1 MAAKKD
7 KLVSPDNQLVSTLDK
22 EFIKNPILYT
32 QLRGNFSLSQTNLM
46 IAVAAQ
52 VQDRVRD
59 YFKVST
65 SPTLFTEEEM
75 MGGYV
80 QIDIPLKSLN
90 VPAWNYRELAVAC
103 EELLNTRMTYKSI
116 DPETKV
122 PTIVMQNI
130 FHKIEIPAD
139 IIDTKVDSTR
149 INKDGV
155 HVAVHY
161 EMKKRRQG
169 FIRIKMHSDSA
180 RDLLNMSQGYTEH
193 MRSIAQ
199 ISRSPRTPRLYMYLS
214 AWRKQGWV
222 KVLYVDL
229 KEFLGVMT
237 LNAERDYNNP
247 KTDVKKFSYF
257 TRDVLDPVQREM
269 EELAKANK
277 IDFYFTYE
285 PIRPGGA
292 KRGNPDYILF
302 KLINSQMGIDR
313 LEHRKEESIYA
324 ELRRRYK
331 IQPYE
336 WAEIQPLMF
345 EGVDM
350 HDELYRVDELIEKK
364 QPDNVHAYATKLI
377 KTWLQEQQ
385 KTLYTE
391 AVEVVQIPEKPTRP
405 TVKPSTRACF
415 DKWYELCQQTL
426 DPKFASIFMDKRFMD
441 IWKADSENKI
451 VYIALPTNFVAEQ
464 WELERHR
471 MLPLFLQIFGPDA
484 RYEYVIEDLKKYEDT
499 PE

>member
-52 VQDRVRD
+52 VQDRIRD

-103 EELLNTRMTYKSI
+103 EELLSTKMTYKSV
-116 DPETKV
+116 DPETKK
-122 PTIVMQNI
+122 PTFVMQNI

-139 IIDTKVDSTR
+139 IVDTQVNSTR

-155 HVAVHY
+155 QVAVHY
-161 EMKKRRQG
+161 EMKRRRQG
-169 FIRIKMHSDSA
+169 FIRIKMHSESA

-222 KVLYVDL
+222 KVPYVDL

-237 LNAERDYNNP
+237 LNAERDYSNP

-302 KLINSQMGIDR
+302 KLINSQMGLDR
-313 LEHRKEESIYA
+313 LEHRKEESIYS

-345 EGVDM
+345 EGVDL
-350 HDELYRVDELIEKK
+350 HGEIEKIDELIEKK

-377 KTWLQEQQ
+377 KSWLEEQQ
-385 KTLYTE
+385 KAMYAE
-391 AVEVVQIPEKPTRP
+391 AVEVVEIPKKPVRP
-405 TVKPSTRACF
+405 EISEAARRCF
-415 DKWYELCQQTL
+415 DSWFAACKQLL
-426 DPKFASIFMDKRFMD
+426 DKKFTTVFMDQRFMD
-441 IWKADSENKI
+441 IWSVDKENKI
-451 VYIALPTNFVAEQ
+451 CYVALPSSFVAEQ
-464 WELERHR
+464 WELQREN
-471 MLPLFLQIFGPDA
+471 MLPLFLQYFGADSHYQY
-484 RYEYVIEDLKKYEDT
+484 RIEDLTIYES
-499 PE
+499 